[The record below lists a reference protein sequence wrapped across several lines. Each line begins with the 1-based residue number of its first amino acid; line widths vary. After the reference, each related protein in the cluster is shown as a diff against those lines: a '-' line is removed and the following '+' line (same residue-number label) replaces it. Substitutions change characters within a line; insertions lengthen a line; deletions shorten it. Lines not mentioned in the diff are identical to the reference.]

1 MKRATVV
8 VSRVMSLSIG
18 PRAAV
23 SALALL
29 VTLTLAAAPTGR
41 VAAQHVPSAGET
53 ALARQ
58 EFDAGMRAARETQ
71 WEEARQHFARSY
83 ELAPRPVTLLNLAGA
98 QAQTG
103 QLVAASESYRRF
115 MATASERDAERFR
128 AQAEQ
133 ALAATDAR
141 IGHAQLRFD
150 GLGDDDE
157 VRLDDA
163 PLSRASLSMQMPVDP
178 GDHVITVRRR
188 NTEVGRTAFNVTE
201 GGTSTVRVVVPRGVP
216 SPADA
221 ARADDASNDRD
232 DATIGLDGDR
242 TDAVDE
248 SGSIFASP
256 WFWIITGAV
265 VVAALTVGIIVATSG
280 SAEDPFQ
287 GTLMPGSIT
296 VD

>member
-1 MKRATVV
+1 
-8 VSRVMSLSIG
+8 MSLSTG

-23 SALALL
+23 SALGLF
-29 VTLTLAAAPTGR
+29 VMLTLAVVAPNSR
-41 VAAQHVPSAGET
+41 LAAQHVPSAGET

-115 MATASERDAERFR
+115 LATASERDAERFR

-150 GLGDDDE
+150 GLSAGDE

-178 GDHVITVRRR
+178 GDHLITVRRQD
-188 NTEVGRTAFNVTE
+188 TEVGRTAFRVTE
-201 GGTSTVRVVVPRGVP
+201 GGASTVRVIVPRGVP

-221 ARADDASNDRD
+221 ARADADND
-232 DATIGLDGDR
+232 DATLRLDGER
-242 TDAVDE
+242 TDDVDE
-248 SGSIFASP
+248 GGSIFASP
-256 WFWIITGAV
+256 WFWVITGAV
-265 VVAALTVGIIVATSG
+265 VIAAATVAIVVATSG

>member
-1 MKRATVV
+1 MLA
-8 VSRVMSLSIG
+8 SRVMSLSTG

-23 SALALL
+23 SVLALL
-29 VTLTLAAAPTGR
+29 VTLTLAFARVGH

-141 IGHAQLRFD
+141 IGHAQLRID
-150 GLGDDDE
+150 GLSDGDQ
-157 VRLDDA
+157 VSLDDA
-163 PLSRASLSMQMPVDP
+163 PLSRTSLSMEMPVDP
-178 GDHVITVRRR
+178 GDHVITVRRQG
-188 NTEVGRTAFNVTE
+188 TEVGRTAFNVSE
-201 GGTSTVRVVVPRGVP
+201 GGSSTVRVDVPRGVP

-221 ARADDASNDRD
+221 ARADASDDSD
-232 DATIGLDGDR
+232 DATIRLDGDR
-242 TDAVDE
+242 TDEVDE
-248 SGSIFASP
+248 GGSIFASP
-256 WFWIITGAV
+256 WFWVITGAV
-265 VVAALTVGIIVATSG
+265 VVAAVIVAVVVATSG
-280 SAEDPFQ
+280 STQDPFQ

>member
-1 MKRATVV
+1 
-8 VSRVMSLSIG
+8 MSLSTG
-18 PRAAV
+18 PHAAV
-23 SALALL
+23 SALALF
-29 VTLTLAAAPTGR
+29 VTLTLAVAPTSR

-83 ELAPRPVTLLNLAGA
+83 ALAPRPVTLLNLAGA

-221 ARADDASNDRD
+221 ARADADAAD
-232 DATIGLDGDR
+232 DETIQLDGDR

>member
-1 MKRATVV
+1 MV

-18 PRAAV
+18 PQAAV

-29 VTLTLAAAPTGR
+29 VMLTLAVAPAGR

-83 ELAPRPVTLLNLAGA
+83 ELAPRPLTLLNLAGA

-141 IGHAQLRFD
+141 IGHAQLRID
-150 GLGDDDE
+150 GLSDGDQ
-157 VRLDDA
+157 VSLDDA
-163 PLSRASLSMQMPVDP
+163 PLSRTSLSMEMPVDP
-178 GDHVITVRRR
+178 GDHVITVRRQD
-188 NTEVGRTAFNVTE
+188 TEIGRTAFNVTE

-221 ARADDASNDRD
+221 ARADADAAGDE
-232 DATIGLDGDR
+232 TIQLGGDR
-242 TDAVDE
+242 TNEVDE
-248 SGSIFASP
+248 AGSIFASP
-256 WFWIITGAV
+256 WFWVITGAV
-265 VVAALTVGIIVATSG
+265 VVAAVIVAVVVTTSG
-280 SAEDPFQ
+280 STEDPFQ